1 LSERE
6 PEARSE
12 AGRSGPVRLGGLA
25 LPLPVVLAPMAQ
37 VTTSAYR
44 RLCREQAEAGVG
56 AGIRPAGLFTCEMIT
71 ARGVADR
78 IERTLAMMRPDP
90 GDPIRSVQL
99 YGLDPAV
106 LARAV
111 QVSCGELGVDHVDL
125 NFGCPAPKV
134 TRKGGGG
141 VLPWKRDRFAALL
154 QAAVTAAQP
163 YGVPVT
169 IKTRLGLDD
178 QHETFLEAGRTAQDC
193 GCAAITLHARTV
205 AQAYGGRADWDRV
218 RELVE
223 ALDIPVFGNGDVWEA
238 ADALDLVARTGCAG
252 VVVGR
257 GCLGRPW
264 LFHDLARAWRDGRA
278 GPPSRPDLGQVVA
291 LARRHA
297 ELQVA
302 HFDGDERHALA
313 DLRKHMAW
321 YFKGFALGG
330 DLRHRLGLV
339 SSLAELERLTDELD
353 PTVEY
358 PVEELGRPRG
368 RQGSPRG
375 SVAMPHGWLDSRSLD
390 GFEPAE
396 DESDPGGG

>member
-1 LSERE
+1 MTL
-6 PEARSE
+6 E
-12 AGRSGPVRLGGLA
+12 AGRAGLGPVRWGGLE
-25 LPLPVVLAPMAQ
+25 LPLPVLLAPMAQ

-44 RLCREQAEAGVG
+44 RLCREQAEAGTG
-56 AGIRPAGLFTCEMIT
+56 LRPAGLFTCEMIT
-71 ARGVADR
+71 ARGVA
-78 IERTLAMMRPDP
+78 ERMAKTLAMMRPDP

-106 LARAV
+106 LGRAV
-111 QVSCGELGVDHVDL
+111 QIGCGELGLGHIDL

-141 VLPWKRDRFAALL
+141 VLPWKLDRFAALL
-154 QAAVTAAQP
+154 QAAVAAARP

-169 IKTRLGLDD
+169 VKTRLGLDD
-178 QHETFLEAGRTAQDC
+178 DHLTYLEAGRIAQDS

-205 AQAYGGRADWDRV
+205 VQAYGGRADWDKV
-218 RELVE
+218 AELVQ
-223 ALDIPVFGNGDVWEA
+223 ALDIPVFGNGDIWEA
-238 ADALDLVARTGCAG
+238 GDALALVARTGCAG

-264 LFHDLARAWRDGRA
+264 LFFDLARAWSQGVA
-278 GPPSRPDLGQVVA
+278 PAPSQPDLGQVVA

-302 HFDGDERHALA
+302 HFDGDEPHALA

-330 DLRHRLGLV
+330 ELRHRLGLV
-339 SSLAELERLTDELD
+339 ASLAEFERLTADLD
-353 PTVEY
+353 PATPY

-368 RQGSPRG
+368 RQGSPRA
-375 SVAMPHGWLDSRSLD
+375 SLAMPQGWLDSRRLD
-390 GFEPAE
+390 QAELAE
-396 DESDPGGG
+396 DESDPSGG